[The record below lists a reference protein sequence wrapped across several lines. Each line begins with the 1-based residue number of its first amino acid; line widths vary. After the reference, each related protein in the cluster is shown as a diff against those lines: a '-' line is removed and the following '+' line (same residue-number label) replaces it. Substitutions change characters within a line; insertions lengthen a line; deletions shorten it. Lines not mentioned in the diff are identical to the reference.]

1 MQERIIRSDSMYTL
15 PSQPEVQT
23 VSHGM
28 LSYAQLMLETVT
40 PPVILCS
47 DIRVKSEPNLVC
59 LSKNLSQKA
68 HIGDKIRFV
77 TKVRIWK
84 KARYVT
90 IKAYF
95 LNSSLGKS

>member
-1 MQERIIRSDSMYTL
+1 MQEKIIRSDSMYTL

-59 LSKNLSQKA
+59 LSK
-68 HIGDKIRFV
+68 
-77 TKVRIWK
+77 IWI
-84 KARYVT
+84 T
-90 IKAYF
+90 GYF
-95 LNSSLGKS
+95 LFAKIL

>member
-59 LSKNLSQKA
+59 LSKNLS
-68 HIGDKIRFV
+68 
-77 TKVRIWK
+77 K
-84 KARYVT
+84 KARLSEYT
-90 IKAYF
+90 HII
-95 LNSSLGKS
+95 